1 MQCNMLQCHAIVSQN
16 RLFNILSDVARL
28 VAVGG
33 DAMQSYVAMLASFGM
48 ASRHVAGPCDILCH
62 IVAIIHSDMYGDM

>member
-1 MQCNMLQCHAIVSQN
+1 MQCNMLQCRAIVSQN
-16 RLFNILSDVARL
+16 RLFYIVSDVVRL

-48 ASRHVAGPCDILCH
+48 ASRCVAGPCDVLH
-62 IVAIIHSDMYGDM
+62 HNY